1 MFYAD
6 KPRRSEKSRDISL
19 TARIGE
25 KYAVRGFTVST
36 RVEHAQVV
44 LAQRKQNGSVPAPK
58 IGWVSQR
65 IWWYLRLF
73 DIRQYFNGKK
83 IQRILKLYGLF
94 SSQNEILEQTEV
106 CRDFFRRVTAEIPD
120 SKKLVTR
127 SVKRCLPSVKRFS
140 K

>member
-6 KPRRSEKSRDISL
+6 KPRRSVMSRDISL
-19 TARIGE
+19 AARIGK

-44 LAQRKQNGSVPAPK
+44 LAQRKQNGSVPAPT
-58 IGWVSQR
+58 IGWVSPR
-65 IWWYLRLF
+65 IRWYLRLF

-83 IQRILKLYGLF
+83 IRRILKLYSLF

-106 CRDFFRRVTAEIPD
+106 CSDFFRRVTAEIPD
-120 SKKLVTR
+120 GKKSVTR
-127 SVKRCLPSVKRFS
+127 SVKRFS

>member
-19 TARIGE
+19 AARIGE

-73 DIRQYFNGKK
+73 DIRQYF
-83 IQRILKLYGLF
+83 ILM
-94 SSQNEILEQTEV
+94 
-106 CRDFFRRVTAEIPD
+106 VTKSEEY
-120 SKKLVTR
+120 
-127 SVKRCLPSVKRFS
+127 
-140 K
+140 

>member
-6 KPRRSEKSRDISL
+6 KLRNSEKSRDISL
-19 TARIGE
+19 AARIGE

-58 IGWVSQR
+58 IGWVSQPIR
-65 IWWYLRLF
+65 WYLLLF

-83 IQRILKLYGLF
+83 IRRILKLYGLF
-94 SSQNEILEQTEV
+94 SSQNEILEQTA
-106 CRDFFRRVTAEIPD
+106 C
-120 SKKLVTR
+120 
-127 SVKRCLPSVKRFS
+127 
-140 K
+140 